1 MSTITVN
8 TRITTNDIA
17 RDYLAQFGN
26 ENVKG
31 DHVELSGACHRCGG
45 RGRGPWRQDGGICYE
60 CGGANTKD
68 LIRKVPVKVHAQK
81 LKQRLKR
88 QAKAEQ
94 KRETRE
100 LAALE
105 GQRDWCEKN
114 TEFGRVTFI
123 EKDKLQREKR
133 EAEKAK
139 AADCPEGRMAIE
151 GEVVSVKWKDS
162 DYGGSLK
169 MTVKTDD
176 GYLVWGSV
184 PSVLCS
190 IKTIIGEGEDS
201 WVTYKDV
208 GRGDRVRFTGTV
220 TPSDTDKKFG
230 FFKRPAKAELLAR
243 SLQTIIEITAD
254 N

>member
-45 RGRGPWRQDGGICYE
+45 RGRGPWRQDGGIW
-60 CGGANTKD
+60 
-68 LIRKVPVKVHAQK
+68 
-81 LKQRLKR
+81 KQRLKR

>member
-1 MSTITVN
+1 MSTITIN

-17 RDYLAQFGN
+17 RDYLAQFGSQTI
-26 ENVKG
+26 EG
-31 DHVELSGACHRCGG
+31 DYVELSGACPRCGG
-45 RGRGPWRQDGGICYE
+45 RGRGPWHQDRGICYE
-60 CGGANTKD
+60 CHGANTKD
-68 LIRKVPVKVHAQK
+68 RILKVPVKVHAQK

-88 QAKAEQ
+88 QAKAEE
-94 KRETRE
+94 KREARE

-105 GQRDWCEKN
+105 RQRDWCEKN

-133 EAEKAK
+133 EAEKAE
-139 AADCPEGRMAIE
+139 AADCPEGRMVIE

-169 MTVKTDD
+169 MTVKTDH

-184 PSVLCS
+184 PSTLCS
-190 IKTIIGEGEDS
+190 METIVSDGEDS
-201 WVTYKDV
+201 WTEYRDV

-230 FFKRPAKAELLAR
+230 FFKRPTKAELIL
-243 SLQTIIEITAD
+243 IGEND
-254 N
+254 D